1 MMNAMNATI
10 EKLRVRQILDMLP
23 SLTTDSIDRIIA
35 EAQVE
40 LWERQGAD
48 EELFNEAY
56 DEMLARQHEA
66 DRCDDFLRRSF
77 MLHGQTNAL
86 EGIK

>member
-1 MMNAMNATI
+1 MNATI

-40 LWERQGAD
+40 LWERQGNA
-48 EELFNEAY
+48 EL
-56 DEMLARQHEA
+56 D
-66 DRCDDFLRRSF
+66 
-77 MLHGQTNAL
+77 MLHGRTNAL